1 MILFKVLGVLY
12 FSFRDIVVLF
22 STLCPNNC
30 FSSCPL
36 SGYLGCTQYRSC
48 KDYTPTLEKHILA
61 VTYTLIQ
68 LQADPASDLLLL

>member
-1 MILFKVLGVLY
+1 MILFKVLGGFFTLA
-12 FSFRDIVVLF
+12 SEISWF

-36 SGYLGCTQYRSC
+36 SGYLSRTQYRSC
-48 KDYTPTLEKHILA
+48 KDYTPTLGKHIPA